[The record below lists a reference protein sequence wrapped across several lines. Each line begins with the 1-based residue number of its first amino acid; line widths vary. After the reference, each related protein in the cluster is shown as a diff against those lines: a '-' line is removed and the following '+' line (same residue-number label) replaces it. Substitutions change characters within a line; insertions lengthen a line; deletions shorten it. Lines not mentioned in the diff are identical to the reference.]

1 MADLVF
7 WHWWVLAVVCFG
19 LEAFA
24 PGAIFL
30 WLGVA
35 AGIVGAVMFFVP
47 TLDWE
52 VQLLAFAS
60 LSLVTILAW
69 RAYQRHHPTETEQ
82 PLLNRRGWQYVG
94 HTFTLPEPIVNGEGK
109 INVDDTI
116 WRVRGQDAPAGAL
129 VEVTGVDG
137 IILKVEPRPR

>member
-7 WHWWVLAVVCFG
+7 WHWLILAVAFFA

-30 WLGVA
+30 WFGVA
-35 AGIVGAVMFFVP
+35 AGVVGMVMYFAP
-47 TLDWE
+47 AMGWE
-52 VQLLAFAS
+52 TQLMAFAL
-60 LSLVTILAW
+60 LSLVSILAW
-69 RAYQRHHPTETEQ
+69 RAYQRRHPTETEQ
-82 PLLNRRGWQYVG
+82 PLLNKRGWQYVG

-116 WRVRGQDAPAGAL
+116 WRVRGRDAPAGTR

-137 IILKVEPRPR
+137 IILKVEPRTR